1 MNPKL
6 QSTFES
12 HRALIQD
19 QLAGE
24 YKARQAARD
33 HRQSRRHFNEFCL
46 QATYPLISVAGQL
59 IEFGRR
65 VDEMERLSEAEYKAS
80 IAFLNAGQK
89 LAEFEHDKLLPALR
103 EAAL

>member
-6 QSTFES
+6 QSIFER

-24 YKARQAARD
+24 YKARQAARN
-33 HRQSRRHFNEFCL
+33 HRQSRRHFNDFCL
-46 QATYPLISVAGQL
+46 KATYPLISVQGQL

-65 VDEMERLSEAEYKAS
+65 VDEMERLSEAEFNAS
-80 IAFLNAGQK
+80 ISFLDAGQK
-89 LAEFEHDKLLPALR
+89 LATFEHDKLLPALR

>member
-6 QSTFES
+6 QATFES
-12 HRALIQD
+12 HRTLIQE
-19 QLAGE
+19 QLAAE
-24 YKARQAARD
+24 YKSRQAARN
-33 HRQSRRHFNEFCL
+33 HRQSRRHFNDFCL
-46 QATYPLISVAGQL
+46 KATYPLISVPGQL

-65 VDEMERLSEAEYKAS
+65 VDEMERLSEADFKAS
-80 IAFLNAGQK
+80 ISFLNAGQK